1 MKLYYTPGA
10 CSMAAHIVLAES
22 GLPYSTTRVNL
33 KDKTTEAGE
42 DYTKINPK
50 GYVPCVRLDDGAL
63 IGENTALLAYLGE
76 QQPGAGLMPPAGTMA
91 NYRVREWLGFVSSEI
106 HKNCSP
112 FFRPD
117 TPEATLQSQRELLRK
132 RLAYLDGE
140 LAGKSY
146 LTGPAF
152 TSADAYLFVVLNWFG
167 KVGIDLAE
175 YPNVKAFHAR
185 VAARAAVQQVMKD
198 EGLLKAA

>member
-1 MKLYYTPGA
+1 MKLYYAPGA

-22 GLPYSTTRVNL
+22 GLPYSITRVNL

-42 DYTKINPK
+42 DYTQINPK
-50 GYVPCVRLDDGAL
+50 GYVPCVRLDNGAL
-63 IGENTALLAYLGE
+63 IGENTALLGYLGE
-76 QQPGAGLMPPAGTMA
+76 LKPAANLMPPAGTLE
-91 NYRVREWLGFVSSEI
+91 NYRVREWLGFVSSEM

-117 TPEATLQSQRELLRK
+117 TPEATLQAQREILRK
-132 RLAYLDGE
+132 RLAYLETE

-146 LTGPAF
+146 LTGQAF

-167 KVGIDLAE
+167 HVGIDLAA

>member
-33 KDKTTEAGE
+33 KDKTTETGE

-50 GYVPCVRLDDGAL
+50 GYVPCVRLDNGAM
-63 IGENTALLAYLGE
+63 IGENTALLGYLGE
-76 QQPGAGLMPPAGTMA
+76 LKPAAGLMPAAGTIE
-91 NYRVREWLGFVSSEI
+91 NYRVREWLGFVSSEM
-106 HKNCSP
+106 HRNCTP

-117 TPEATLQSQRELLRK
+117 TPEATLQAQREILRK
-132 RLAYLDGE
+132 RLAYLETE
-140 LAGKSY
+140 LAGKSF
-146 LTGPAF
+146 LTGQAF

-167 KVGIDLAE
+167 HVGIDLAA
-175 YPNVKAFHAR
+175 YPNAKAFHAR